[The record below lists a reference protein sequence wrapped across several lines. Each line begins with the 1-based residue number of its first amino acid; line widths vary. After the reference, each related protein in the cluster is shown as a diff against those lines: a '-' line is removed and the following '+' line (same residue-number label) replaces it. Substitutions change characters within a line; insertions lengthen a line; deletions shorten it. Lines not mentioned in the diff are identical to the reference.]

1 MPNRI
6 YAQYADKPKA
16 VAWYG
21 ITPTM
26 LEQLNEAAEAVRT
39 SYNIDIAT
47 GQLLD
52 VIGRIVVIDRGY
64 ESQVFFNPDTQF
76 GAGNVAQFGGVGAQF
91 ESTGTTISDQVSD
104 AIFRTLIRAKI
115 VKNNSYATLDDVAAG
130 LSFITGSSPVKVI
143 DNEDMT
149 FSVSFYSQLDDI
161 TRFVLNT
168 FDIVPRPQGVRFLG
182 YTEEP
187 AITQFGGGESSQFG
201 NTRAQFGLYFGA

>member
-26 LEQLNEAAEAVRT
+26 LEQLEVAAEAVRT
-39 SYNIDIAT
+39 SYDIDTALS
-47 GQLLD
+47 QSLD

-64 ESQVFFNPDTQF
+64 ESQIVIDGIQWGQPAVQW
-76 GAGNVAQFGGVGAQF
+76 GGLNIQWQ
-91 ESTGTTISDQVSD
+91 STGMVINQQVSD

-115 VKNNSYATLDDVAAG
+115 IKNNSEATLDDVVEG
-130 LSFITGSSPVKVI
+130 LEFITGTSPIRVI

-149 FSVSFYSQLDDI
+149 FSVSFFSELDTI

-168 FDIVPRPQGVRFLG
+168 FDIVPRPQGVQFLG

-187 AITQFGGGESSQFG
+187 ALTQWGGLFGWGSDRARFG
-201 NTRAQFGLYFGA
+201 PQYFGA

>member
-26 LEQLNEAAEAVRT
+26 LEQLDAAAEAVRT
-39 SYNIDIAT
+39 SYNIDTALS
-47 GQLLD
+47 QSLD

-64 ESQVFFNPDTQF
+64 ESQIVIDGIQWGQPAVQW
-76 GAGNVAQFGGVGAQF
+76 GGINIQWQP
-91 ESTGTTISDQVSD
+91 TGMTLNQQVSD
-104 AIFRTLIRAKI
+104 AVFRTLIRAKI
-115 VKNNSYATLDDVAAG
+115 IKNNSEATLDDVVAG
-130 LSFITGSSPVKVI
+130 LEFITGTSPIRVI

-149 FSVSFYSQLDDI
+149 FSVSFFSELDI
-161 TRFVLNT
+161 VTRFVLNT

-187 AITQFGGGESSQFG
+187 ALTQWGGLFGWGSDRARFGPQF
-201 NTRAQFGLYFGA
+201 FGA

>member
-26 LEQLNEAAEAVRT
+26 LEQLELAAETVRT
-39 SYNIDIAT
+39 SYDIDTALS
-47 GQLLD
+47 QSLD

-64 ESQVFFNPDTQF
+64 ESQIVIDGIQW
-76 GAGNVAQFGGVGAQF
+76 GAPAAQWGGLDIQWQP
-91 ESTGTTISDQVSD
+91 TGLTLNQEVSD

-115 VKNNSYATLDDVAAG
+115 IKNNSEATLDDVVAG
-130 LSFITGSSPVKVI
+130 LEFITGTSPIRVI

-149 FSVSFYSQLDDI
+149 FSVSFFSELDTI

-168 FDIVPRPQGVRFLG
+168 FDIVPRPQGVKFLG

-187 AITQFGGGESSQFG
+187 ALTQWGGLFGWGSDRARFG
-201 NTRAQFGLYFGA
+201 PQYFGA

>member
-26 LEQLNEAAEAVRT
+26 LEQLEVAAETVRT
-39 SYNIDIAT
+39 SYDIDTALS
-47 GQLLD
+47 QSLD

-64 ESQVFFNPDTQF
+64 ESQIVIDGIQW
-76 GAGNVAQFGGVGAQF
+76 GAPAAQWGGLDIQWQPAGLTLNK
-91 ESTGTTISDQVSD
+91 EVSD
-104 AIFRTLIRAKI
+104 AIFQTLIRAKI
-115 VKNNSYATLDDVAAG
+115 IKNNSEATLDDVVAG
-130 LSFITGSSPVKVI
+130 LEFITGTSPIRVI

-149 FSVSFYSQLDDI
+149 FSVSFFSELDAI

-187 AITQFGGGESSQFG
+187 ALTQWGGLFGWGSDRARFG
-201 NTRAQFGLYFGA
+201 PQYFGA